1 MASSLARA
9 APPRFAPRAN
19 PASTAARLSRRLASA
34 PTSSSTSLRARA
46 EAGGDDADGATS
58 RAEDAQRWI
67 DAWRERSR
75 DATAASAS
83 EARAERES
91 SADPT
96 TSVVSSARGGDDSGT
111 RASSSYRD
119 RDAEDDAA
127 RDDIESLP
135 SHANARTRAKT
146 ALLNA
151 ARLTDR
157 GLNVG
162 GARRRA
168 ALNERVAALEATAP
182 SAFRVREEDASLE
195 SSLESSLEGLLSG
208 VWRLAY
214 TDAFETLAA
223 LRIAN
228 AMPGV
233 TAGQLTQTVEIANA
247 KSRGVERPANAD
259 HPSPRRRDRQ
269 TAAPSRLVAVT
280 RMDVSAPLLE
290 TRSFVKA
297 ELVSVPGLSQ
307 RCLSARVLEAGVED
321 ARVVDTVSQYVSFPS
336 SVTVLGVDVD
346 TGVVAEASDP
356 ARNAAKAAVAS
367 LGDAVQTLRDAIGAP
382 SPIAVPVPES
392 FPGARAWTLTT
403 YVDADIRVAR
413 GEGGSVY
420 LFEKIRESR

>member
-1 MASSLARA
+1 M
-9 APPRFAPRAN
+9 
-19 PASTAARLSRRLASA
+19 ASA

-67 DAWRERSR
+67 DAWWERSR

-96 TSVVSSARGGDDSGT
+96 TSVVSSARGGDDSISS

-119 RDAEDDAA
+119 EDEDEDEDEDDAV
-127 RDDIESLP
+127 RDDSESLR
-135 SHANARTRAKT
+135 SHANARRLRAKT

-168 ALNERVAALEATAP
+168 ELNERVAALEATAA
-182 SAFRVREEDASLE
+182 SAFRDDSDGDASLE
-195 SSLESSLEGLLSG
+195 SALFSGLLSG
-208 VWRLAY
+208 VWRLTY
-214 TDAFETLAA
+214 TDAFETLAV

-228 AMPGV
+228 AMPGS
-233 TAGQLTQTVEIANA
+233 TAGQLTQTIRDLDGA
-247 KSRGVERPANAD
+247 RAD
-259 HPSPRRRDRQ
+259 SCEES
-269 TAAPSRLVAVT
+269 AAPSRLVAVT
-280 RMDVSAPLLE
+280 TMDVSAPLLE

-297 ELVSVPGLSQ
+297 ELVPVPGSQ

-321 ARVVDTVSQYVSFPS
+321 TRVVDTVSQYVSFPA
-336 SVTVLGVDVD
+336 SVTLLGVDVD
-346 TGVVAEASDP
+346 TGVLAEASDP
-356 ARNAAKAAVAS
+356 ARNAAKAAVTV
-367 LGDAVQTLRDAIGAP
+367 LGDAVQTLKDAIGAETV
-382 SPIAVPVPES
+382 AVPVPES

-403 YVDADIRVAR
+403 YVDADTRVAR
-413 GEGGSVY
+413 TEGGSVY
-420 LFEKIRESR
+420 VFEKIS

>member
-9 APPRFAPRAN
+9 APPRVAPRAT
-19 PASTAARLSRRLASA
+19 PASTAARRSRRLASA

-67 DAWRERSR
+67 DAWWERSR

-96 TSVVSSARGGDDSGT
+96 TSVVSSARGGDDSISS

-119 RDAEDDAA
+119 EDEDEDEDEDDAV
-127 RDDIESLP
+127 RDDSESLR
-135 SHANARTRAKT
+135 SHANARRLRAKT

-162 GARRRA
+162 GAARRA
-168 ALNERVAALEATAP
+168 ELNERVAALEATAA
-182 SAFRVREEDASLE
+182 SAFRDDSDGDAFSKE
-195 SSLESSLEGLLSG
+195 SSLFSSSLLSG
-208 VWRLAY
+208 VWRLVY
-214 TDAFETLAA
+214 TDAFETLAV

-233 TAGQLTQTVEIANA
+233 TAGRLTQTIRDLDGA
-247 KSRGVERPANAD
+247 RAD
-259 HPSPRRRDRQ
+259 SVNDA

-280 RMDVSAPLLE
+280 TMDVSAPLLE

-297 ELVSVPGLSQ
+297 ELVPVPGSQ

-321 ARVVDTVSQYVSFPS
+321 ARVVDTVSQYVSFPA

-346 TGVVAEASDP
+346 TGAVAEASDP
-356 ARNAAKAAVAS
+356 ARNAAKAAVTV
-367 LGDAVQTLRDAIGAP
+367 LGDAVQTLKDAIGAETV
-382 SPIAVPVPES
+382 AVPVPES

-403 YVDADIRVAR
+403 YVDADTRVAR
-413 GEGGSVY
+413 TEGGSVY
-420 LFEKIRESR
+420 VFEKIS

>member
-9 APPRFAPRAN
+9 APPRVAPRAT
-19 PASTAARLSRRLASA
+19 PASTAARRSRRLASA

-96 TSVVSSARGGDDSGT
+96 TSVVSSARGGDDSRT
-111 RASSSYRD
+111 RASSSYRAED
-119 RDAEDDAA
+119 DAEDDAA

-182 SAFRVREEDASLE
+182 SAFRVREGDASLE

-247 KSRGVERPANAD
+247 KSRGVERRANAD
-259 HPSPRRRDRQ
+259 PSPRRRDE
-269 TAAPSRLVAVT
+269 TAAPRQRLVAVT
-280 RMDVSAPLLE
+280 TMDVSAPLLE

-321 ARVVDTVSQYVSFPS
+321 ARVVDTVSQYVSFPA

-356 ARNAAKAAVAS
+356 ARNAAKAAVTV
-367 LGDAVQTLRDAIGAP
+367 LGDAVQTLNP
-382 SPIAVPVPES
+382 KLAVPVPES

-403 YVDADIRVAR
+403 YVDEDIRVAR
-413 GEGGSVY
+413 TEGGSVY
-420 LFEKIRESR
+420 LFEKIRESSR

>member
-9 APPRFAPRAN
+9 APPRVAPRAT
-19 PASTAARLSRRLASA
+19 PASTAARRSRRLASA

-96 TSVVSSARGGDDSGT
+96 TSVVSSARGGDDSRT
-111 RASSSYRD
+111 RASSSYRAED
-119 RDAEDDAA
+119 DAEDDAA

-182 SAFRVREEDASLE
+182 SAFRVSESLE

-247 KSRGVERPANAD
+247 KSRGVERRANAD
-259 HPSPRRRDRQ
+259 RRSPRQRDRQ

-280 RMDVSAPLLE
+280 TMDVSAPLLE

-321 ARVVDTVSQYVSFPS
+321 ARVVDTVSQYVSFPA
-336 SVTVLGVDVD
+336 SVTILGVDVD

-356 ARNAAKAAVAS
+356 ARNAAKAAVTV
-367 LGDAVQTLRDAIGAP
+367 LGDAVQTLNP
-382 SPIAVPVPES
+382 KLAVPVPES

-413 GEGGSVY
+413 TEGGSVY
-420 LFEKIRESR
+420 LFEKIRESSR

>member
-9 APPRFAPRAN
+9 APPRVAPRAT
-19 PASTAARLSRRLASA
+19 PASTAARRSRRLASA

-96 TSVVSSARGGDDSGT
+96 TSVVSSARGGDESRT
-111 RASSSYRD
+111 RASSSYRAED
-119 RDAEDDAA
+119 DAEDDAA

-168 ALNERVAALEATAP
+168 ALNERVAALEATCP
-182 SAFRVREEDASLE
+182 SAFRVRDGDAEL
-195 SSLESSLEGLLSG
+195 SSELSRLLSG
-208 VWRLAY
+208 VWRLTY

-233 TAGQLTQTVEIANA
+233 TAGQLTQTVETAA
-247 KSRGVERPANAD
+247 KSRGVDGANAD
-259 HPSPRRRDRQ
+259 SSPRRRDE

-280 RMDVSAPLLE
+280 TMDVSAPLLE

-297 ELVSVPGLSQ
+297 ELVSAPGSQ

-321 ARVVDTVSQYVSFPS
+321 ARVVDTVSQYVSFPA

-346 TGVVAEASDP
+346 TEAVAEASDP

-367 LGDAVQTLRDAIGAP
+367 LGDAVQTLRDAIGAETV
-382 SPIAVPVPES
+382 AVPVPES

>member
-1 MASSLARA
+1 M
-9 APPRFAPRAN
+9 
-19 PASTAARLSRRLASA
+19 ASA

-96 TSVVSSARGGDDSGT
+96 TSVVSSARGGDDSRT
-111 RASSSYRD
+111 RASSSYRAED
-119 RDAEDDAA
+119 DAEDDAA

-182 SAFRVREEDASLE
+182 SAFRVSESLE

-247 KSRGVERPANAD
+247 KSRGVERAASNAD
-259 HPSPRRRDRQ
+259 PSPPRRRANE

-321 ARVVDTVSQYVSFPS
+321 ARVVDTVSQYVSFPA

-356 ARNAAKAAVAS
+356 ARNAAKAAVTV
-367 LGDAVQTLRDAIGAP
+367 LGDAVQTLNP
-382 SPIAVPVPES
+382 KLAVPVPES

-403 YVDADIRVAR
+403 YVDEDIRVAR
-413 GEGGSVY
+413 TEGGSVY
-420 LFEKIRESR
+420 LFEKIRGDSR

>member
-1 MASSLARA
+1 M
-9 APPRFAPRAN
+9 
-19 PASTAARLSRRLASA
+19 
-34 PTSSSTSLRARA
+34 
-46 EAGGDDADGATS
+46 
-58 RAEDAQRWI
+58 
-67 DAWRERSR
+67 
-75 DATAASAS
+75 
-83 EARAERES
+83 
-91 SADPT
+91 
-96 TSVVSSARGGDDSGT
+96 
-111 RASSSYRD
+111 
-119 RDAEDDAA
+119 
-127 RDDIESLP
+127 
-135 SHANARTRAKT
+135 
-146 ALLNA
+146 
-151 ARLTDR
+151 
-157 GLNVG
+157 NVG

-182 SAFRVREEDASLE
+182 SAFRVREGDASLE

-247 KSRGVERPANAD
+247 KSRGVERAASNAD
-259 HPSPRRRDRQ
+259 PSPPRRRANE

-280 RMDVSAPLLE
+280 TMDVSAPLLE

-356 ARNAAKAAVAS
+356 ARNAAKAAVTV
-367 LGDAVQTLRDAIGAP
+367 LGDAVQTLNP
-382 SPIAVPVPES
+382 KLAVPVPES

-413 GEGGSVY
+413 TEGGSVY
-420 LFEKIRESR
+420 LFEKIRGESR

>member
-9 APPRFAPRAN
+9 APPRVAPRAT
-19 PASTAARLSRRLASA
+19 PAFTAARRSRRLASA

-96 TSVVSSARGGDDSGT
+96 TSVVSSAPGGDESRT
-111 RASSSYRD
+111 RAASSYRAED
-119 RDAEDDAA
+119 DAEDDAA

-168 ALNERVAALEATAP
+168 ALNERVAALEATCP
-182 SAFRVREEDASLE
+182 SAFRVRDGDASLE

-208 VWRLAY
+208 VWRLTY

-233 TAGQLTQTVEIANA
+233 TAGQLTQTVETAA
-247 KSRGVERPANAD
+247 KSRGHLDGANAD
-259 HPSPRRRDRQ
+259 SSPRRRDE

-280 RMDVSAPLLE
+280 TMDVSAPLLE

-297 ELVSVPGLSQ
+297 ELVSVPGSR

-321 ARVVDTVSQYVSFPS
+321 ARVVDTVSQYVSFPA

-346 TGVVAEASDP
+346 TEAVAEASDP

-367 LGDAVQTLRDAIGAP
+367 LGDAVQTLRDAIGAETV
-382 SPIAVPVPES
+382 AVPVPES

>member
-182 SAFRVREEDASLE
+182 SAFRACDGDELSR
-195 SSLESSLEGLLSG
+195 LLSG

-233 TAGQLTQTVEIANA
+233 TAGQLTQTVETANDA
-247 KSRGVERPANAD
+247 RGVDGANAD
-259 HPSPRRRDRQ
+259 SSPRRRDA
-269 TAAPSRLVAVT
+269 TAAPSRLVSVT
-280 RMDVSAPLLE
+280 TMDVSAPLLE

-297 ELVSVPGLSQ
+297 ELVSVPGSQ
-307 RCLSARVLEAGVED
+307 RCLSARVLEAGVAD
-321 ARVVDTVSQYVSFPS
+321 ARVVDTVSQYVSFPA

-346 TGVVAEASDP
+346 TGAVAEASDP

-367 LGDAVQTLRDAIGAP
+367 LGDAVQSLRDAIGAETV
-382 SPIAVPVPES
+382 AVPVPES

-403 YVDADIRVAR
+403 YADADTRVAR